1 MAEASNTTVTLQVH
15 RFTPRPERA
24 ERARGG
30 SPFAKKGSPFG
41 GGSDSA
47 ARRRP
52 RGKQWVQEYTIP
64 ARPSDTVLDCL
75 LTIKRTVDPTLAFR
89 YSCGH
94 GMCGSD
100 AVAINGTPT
109 LLCTATIRDWAKQP
123 GAMPEVDDERFRHTG
138 TEAEESDDSA
148 ENVANAAAAQNSAAN
163 GSLGVIELASL
174 PGFPPQRDLI
184 ADIDPMLNQIRKLTP
199 YLQADGVLATTAE
212 GKVDV
217 FEYLQNPEQLAKYEL
232 LSNCIACG
240 VCEGACPVYAGGDAF
255 IGPACPICG
264 YSMRELEPRLFSF
277 NNPAG
282 ACPTCDGLGVQ
293 QYFDP
298 DRVIQ
303 NPELSLAGGAIRGW
317 DRRNFYYFQML
328 KSLADHYKF
337 DVEAPWGSLSA
348 NVHKVVLYGSGKEN
362 IEFKYMNDRG
372 DTSIRRHPFE
382 GVLHNMERRY
392 KETESSAVRE
402 ELAKFIS
409 NRPCASSS
417 GSAAPAASNP
427 VSYCPLGP
435 IARIAIGKLL
445 TKVCIHSEKCRLPA
459 YTRHRAP
466 RLVYRVITYVHPAST
481 AHPPPGTTY
490 LEVNKKK
497 SVR

>member
-1 MAEASNTTVTLQVH
+1 MVEANNTTVTLQVH

-30 SPFAKKGSPFG
+30 SPFAKKSSPFG

-75 LTIKRTVDPTLAFR
+75 LTIKRTIDPTLAFR

-100 AVAINGTPT
+100 AAAINGTPT
-109 LLCTATIRDWAKQP
+109 LLCTATVRDWAKQP
-123 GAMPEVDDERFRHTG
+123 CTAPEVDDEGFRRTG
-138 TEAEESDDSA
+138 DETANEPDVPA
-148 ENVANAAAAQNSAAN
+148 ENVENNIPE

-217 FEYLQNPEQLAKYEL
+217 FEYLQNPEQLAKYET

-255 IGPACPICG
+255 VGPAALIWASRFINDSRDTKAMDRMDAIDTADGVAGCQSVRACSRHCP
-264 YSMRELEPRLFSF
+264 
-277 NNPAG
+277 
-282 ACPTCDGLGVQ
+282 
-293 QYFDP
+293 
-298 DRVIQ
+298 
-303 NPELSLAGGAIRGW
+303 RGI
-317 DRRNFYYFQML
+317 
-328 KSLADHYKF
+328 
-337 DVEAPWGSLSA
+337 DVGEEMWQIVA
-348 NVHKVVLYGSGKEN
+348 K
-362 IEFKYMNDRG
+362 
-372 DTSIRRHPFE
+372 
-382 GVLHNMERRY
+382 
-392 KETESSAVRE
+392 VRE
-402 ELAKFIS
+402 
-409 NRPCASSS
+409 R
-417 GSAAPAASNP
+417 
-427 VSYCPLGP
+427 
-435 IARIAIGKLL
+435 
-445 TKVCIHSEKCRLPA
+445 
-459 YTRHRAP
+459 
-466 RLVYRVITYVHPAST
+466 
-481 AHPPPGTTY
+481 
-490 LEVNKKK
+490 
-497 SVR
+497 

>member
-123 GAMPEVDDERFRHTG
+123 GAMPEVDDEGFRHTG

-255 IGPACPICG
+255 IGPAALIWAPVSSTIRATPRPWSVWMPSTPPTAWPPASPCAPAPATARAASMWARRCG
-264 YSMRELEPRLFSF
+264 RSWLRSASAKPR
-277 NNPAG
+277 
-282 ACPTCDGLGVQ
+282 
-293 QYFDP
+293 
-298 DRVIQ
+298 
-303 NPELSLAGGAIRGW
+303 RGW
-317 DRRNFYYFQML
+317 LRRSPKHM
-328 KSLADHYKF
+328 
-337 DVEAPWGSLSA
+337 
-348 NVHKVVLYGSGKEN
+348 
-362 IEFKYMNDRG
+362 RRC
-372 DTSIRRHPFE
+372 IRWVP
-382 GVLHNMERRY
+382 
-392 KETESSAVRE
+392 ARE
-402 ELAKFIS
+402 K
-409 NRPCASSS
+409 
-417 GSAAPAASNP
+417 
-427 VSYCPLGP
+427 
-435 IARIAIGKLL
+435 
-445 TKVCIHSEKCRLPA
+445 T
-459 YTRHRAP
+459 
-466 RLVYRVITYVHPAST
+466 
-481 AHPPPGTTY
+481 
-490 LEVNKKK
+490 
-497 SVR
+497 